1 MRRETGNEGTR
12 GGVWCVCGGV
22 GWVGGWEGGPRQFK
36 GGQRRKRGERGLQ
49 PSGQDA
55 RKKKNSLVEPDFFF
69 SLFLQQRALCP
80 PFIASR
86 GAFPPLAP
94 SPSGLGHCECLRRHS
109 PPFFLEKKLW
119 SRARRGGFLLP
130 SLSRRSPANRKITSL
145 SNARAR
151 PVPVFSHPF
160 SRLSHAT
167 SGITR
172 SNPTPG
178 TENERAAR
186 REEGKNRSLIF

>member
-1 MRRETGNEGTR
+1 M
-12 GGVWCVCGGV
+12 
-22 GWVGGWEGGPRQFK
+22 GGWGGWGGGKAVRGSLRGDSEEK
-36 GGQRRKRGERGLQ
+36 GEKGACNLQ
-49 PSGQDA
+49 GKT
-55 RKKKNSLVEPDFFF
+55 REKKKKLTRRARFFF